1 MVVESLPCSNL
12 AGVAAPII
20 VPELRV
26 GQKKLKGKEKKK
38 KKKGTKQSIRQNNYL
53 FKGQKREVSQIL
65 ILGVGK
71 TEVSQTESKR
81 NIKVENYSV
90 SATG

>member
-1 MVVESLPCSNL
+1 M
-12 AGVAAPII
+12 AGGGG
-20 VPELRV
+20 
-26 GQKKLKGKEKKK
+26 GQN
-38 KKKGTKQSIRQNNYL
+38 KQNKQTNNDL
-53 FKGQKREVSQIL
+53 FKVPKREVSQIS

-90 SATG
+90 PAAV

>member
-1 MVVESLPCSNL
+1 MFQHLSLSL
-12 AGVAAPII
+12 GVTEDVKRNGGRGRGAK
-20 VPELRV
+20 
-26 GQKKLKGKEKKK
+26 Q
-38 KKKGTKQSIRQNNYL
+38 TKQTEKTNDL
-53 FKGQKREVSQIL
+53 FKVPRREVSQIS

-90 SATG
+90 PATV

>member
-1 MVVESLPCSNL
+1 M
-12 AGVAAPII
+12 
-20 VPELRV
+20 
-26 GQKKLKGKEKKK
+26 LKGGEGKNK
-38 KKKGTKQSIRQNNYL
+38 TNRQNHDL
-53 FKGQKREVSQIL
+53 FKVPKREVSQIF

-90 SATG
+90 SATV

>member
-1 MVVESLPCSNL
+1 MSL
-12 AGVAAPII
+12 
-20 VPELRV
+20 
-26 GQKKLKGKEKKK
+26 
-38 KKKGTKQSIRQNNYL
+38 SITEDVKRNGERGRGDKPNKANRQNNDL
-53 FKGQKREVSQIL
+53 FKVPKREVSQIL

-90 SATG
+90 PATV

>member
-38 KKKGTKQSIRQNNYL
+38 KRNKTINQTKQL
-53 FKGQKREVSQIL
+53 FI
-65 ILGVGK
+65 
-71 TEVSQTESKR
+71 
-81 NIKVENYSV
+81 
-90 SATG
+90 

>member
-1 MVVESLPCSNL
+1 MVESLPCSNL

-26 GQKKLKGKEKKK
+26 GQKKLKGKERK